1 MNKHFSV
8 HLKGQPC
15 KKRKNTK

>member
-15 KKRKNTK
+15 KKRKNTR